1 MKTNL
6 SFILLIS
13 LFGLCFKTYAQEPGK
28 SDKQILTEL
37 DKKKPAEEKKPTI
50 TKASAGSEKTGTTA
64 FDMKAHTDSLVQL
77 QKKSEELVG
86 MAQKVRNDAKGK
98 NESVKKLL
106 LSEASN
112 LDKQSQQVQIA
123 ASELSARISNY
134 KFNQNKTAI
143 KGYVNKTG
151 EANVPVYTKN
161 LIFDSEKIMRLAKE
175 MREEANAQPNLASKL
190 GTMGNAEEQ
199 ESLALSKQVEALTQ
213 LERASQGAISGH

>member
-1 MKTNL
+1 MKTN
-6 SFILLIS
+6 FTLLLLLS
-13 LFGLCFKTYAQEPGK
+13 LFGTCHKTFAQ
-28 SDKQILTEL
+28 DKQILSEL
-37 DKKKPAEEKKPTI
+37 DKKKPAEEKKSVTI
-50 TKASAGSEKTGTTA
+50 TPRPAGTAEKAEKTSAAT
-64 FDMKAHTDSLVQL
+64 FDMKAHTDSLNQL
-77 QKKSEELVG
+77 QKKSEELVT
-86 MAQKVRNDAKGK
+86 MAQKVRNDSKGK

-112 LDKQSQQVQIA
+112 LDKQSQMVQIA

-151 EANVPVYTKN
+151 EDNVPVYTKN

-199 ESLALSKQVEALTQ
+199 EAMALSKQVEALTQ
-213 LERASQGAISGH
+213 LERASQGAISSH